1 MAKEQ
6 GRILVVDDDPLNVLR
21 MTRDLLQQGHQVETA
36 NDGPQALE
44 MLQEQSFDVVL
55 LDLIMP
61 DMDGRQV
68 LKKIKQHIQLRDIP
82 VIIISALDE
91 IDSVVECIE
100 KGAEDYLTKP
110 FKPALLKARLNASL
124 GKKKLRDLEVAYL
137 QQEMALRESEKLAT
151 LGTLS
156 AGMAHE
162 LNNPAAAAQRGV
174 EQMRDT
180 LADLRQLQISLAAA
194 NLSEMQVRTLDQ
206 LLGLVQQR
214 ATSSASSD
222 ALSRSDLEYELE
234 TVLEEKGVAE
244 AWACAPSLV
253 SMGIDTKA
261 LDQIAANF
269 SSTQLPV
276 IIAFLSNSIA
286 ANNMLDDIG
295 QGTTRITD
303 IVTALKSYSFL
314 DQAPVQSVDI
324 HKGLDDT
331 LVMLG
336 SKMDGVVVQRD
347 FSEDLPSV
355 QASGSEL
362 NQVWTNIID
371 NAVSAM
377 EGVGEMT
384 LRTYTKDSW
393 LVVQIVDTGAGIPAE
408 IQPRIFD
415 PFFTTMPPGQGAGL
429 GLTSCHRIIVQQ
441 HKGEIGVQS
450 EPGNTCVEVQLP
462 LSS

>member
-1 MAKEQ
+1 MLREQ
-6 GRILVVDDDPLNVLR
+6 P
-21 MTRDLLQQGHQVETA
+21 
-36 NDGPQALE
+36 
-44 MLQEQSFDVVL
+44 FDVVL

-68 LKKIKQHIQLRDIP
+68 LKEIKQHTQLRDIP

-100 KGAEDYLTKP
+100 MGAEDYLTKP

-162 LNNPAAAAQRGV
+162 LNNPAAASQRAV

-180 LADLRQLQISLAAA
+180 LAELRQLQVRLAAA
-194 NLSEMQVRTLDQ
+194 RLSESQVQTLDQ
-206 LLGLVQQR
+206 LLRLIEQR
-214 ATSSASSD
+214 TSTTDSSD
-222 ALSRSDLEYELE
+222 ALARSDLEYELE
-234 TVLEEKGVAE
+234 TILEEKGVEE
-244 AWACAPSLV
+244 AWAWAPNLV
-253 SMGIDTKA
+253 TIGIDTET
-261 LDQIAANF
+261 LEQIASNF
-269 SSTQLPV
+269 TPTQLPT

-286 ANNMLDDIG
+286 ATHMLDDVG

-314 DQAPVQSVDI
+314 DQAPIQSVDV
-324 HKGLDDT
+324 HKGLEDT
-331 LVMLG
+331 LVMHG
-336 SKMDGVVVQRD
+336 SKLDEIVVRCD
-347 FSEDLPSV
+347 FDDDLPHV

-362 NQVWTNIID
+362 NQVWTHIID
-371 NAVSAM
+371 NAIAAM
-377 EGVGEMT
+377 NGSGNIT
-384 LRTYTKDSW
+384 LRTYAEGPW
-393 LVVQIVDTGAGIPAE
+393 LIVQIVDSGPGIPVE

-415 PFFTTMPPGQGAGL
+415 PFFTTKPPGQGAGL
-429 GLTSCHRIIVQQ
+429 GLTNSHRIIVQQ
-441 HKGEIGVQS
+441 HKGKLAVHS
-450 EPGNTCVEVQLP
+450 EPGNTCFEVRLP
-462 LSS
+462 LST